1 MSFILATGS
10 KKQFLEVKTFILAVA
25 QKSLCLELVKKYLT
39 LLKIELNI
47 KCKNQTERDSTPNN
61 VELVLQKSWSMI
73 NSYNF
78 IIVLILKMV
87 SH

>member
-1 MSFILATGS
+1 MA
-10 KKQFLEVKTFILAVA
+10 K
-25 QKSLCLELVKKYLT
+25 KSLFLALVKKYLT

-47 KCKNQTERDSTPNN
+47 KSKNQAERDSTPNS
-61 VELVLQKSWSMI
+61 VELLVLQKSWSII

-78 IIVLILKMV
+78 IMVLILKMV